1 MLSWLKRRARVS
13 FNSRYIGV
21 LRRNITPDMFV
32 AEPVPCLNPSLKL
45 VVLNSEGREYSL
57 DIPTNMTVERVKK
70 LAVCHFFSPQEAVG
84 GSLGE
89 DRSTIDGSKTSVGNR
104 TYRLVLVREA
114 RPLAETNSIHL
125 EQLIDSDEL
134 LLVEKRDP
142 PPQQELTTEEM
153 AAPTKEEIATATM
166 HISKRND
173 NRDPDAAHHTVDFQT
188 EFRRI
193 LVTMIEASVR
203 LISADPESDEVFNQ
217 ILDKLER
224 RHRPRVD
231 RTALRQL
238 TEMGFPEA
246 KATKALQVKR
256 NVMEAMEWL
265 LDQGNLEDGGTDS
278 IIGVNSGSSTESR
291 ENMASDLMAS
301 NNVVNDHPQDP
312 AEKVLNTFLQYRK
325 KWFQPNPEALEKI
338 MQMGFKK
345 DDVINALRVSGNKQS
360 VACELLLRDEPVVTD
375 DQGLKRDSPIISA
388 ILASPVIQLALPKP
402 KTLLALMMLYESPNN
417 ANMWLSDPDT
427 HPVVSQV
434 LRIYHAEKHSLSQNR
449 SASSGSTE
457 SATSTSSWSSSSSE
471 NSICRTPGR
480 PSLPS
485 RTNSYS
491 PVNSPLLSVRT
502 DGQSNRQLS
511 VAASIY
517 SQISMRNLGSV
528 GLPSDQPSSYTS
540 WLSNSS
546 SPHSLPR
553 SSPSSSPIPTPRV
566 NASPNS
572 SPIPSHHI
580 RLNTEEPMSHSGS
593 PIRGPLGIR
602 GATDIPNGVAQGLT
616 EGQSPVYNMSLDQY
630 SHTTLPSTVSIDVE
644 MDEPGIES
652 QEMET

>member
-1 MLSWLKRRARVS
+1 MV
-13 FNSRYIGV
+13 
-21 LRRNITPDMFV
+21 
-32 AEPVPCLNPSLKL
+32 
-45 VVLNSEGREYSL
+45 
-57 DIPTNMTVERVKK
+57 
-70 LAVCHFFSPQEAVG
+70 
-84 GSLGE
+84 
-89 DRSTIDGSKTSVGNR
+89 
-104 TYRLVLVREA
+104 
-114 RPLAETNSIHL
+114 
-125 EQLIDSDEL
+125 
-134 LLVEKRDP
+134 
-142 PPQQELTTEEM
+142 
-153 AAPTKEEIATATM
+153 
-166 HISKRND
+166 
-173 NRDPDAAHHTVDFQT
+173 FQT

-246 KATKALQVKR
+246 KATKALQEKR

-265 LDQGNLEDGGTDS
+265 LDQGNMEDGGTDS

-402 KTLLALMMLYESPNN
+402 KTL
-417 ANMWLSDPDT
+417 
-427 HPVVSQV
+427 
-434 LRIYHAEKHSLSQNR
+434 
-449 SASSGSTE
+449 
-457 SATSTSSWSSSSSE
+457 
-471 NSICRTPGR
+471 
-480 PSLPS
+480 
-485 RTNSYS
+485 
-491 PVNSPLLSVRT
+491 
-502 DGQSNRQLS
+502 
-511 VAASIY
+511 
-517 SQISMRNLGSV
+517 
-528 GLPSDQPSSYTS
+528 
-540 WLSNSS
+540 
-546 SPHSLPR
+546 
-553 SSPSSSPIPTPRV
+553 SSPIPKTTV
-566 NASPNS
+566 NFISEPSPN
-572 SPIPSHHI
+572 PSI
-580 RLNTEEPMSHSGS
+580 ITLKTRSQSLSGS
-593 PIRGPLGIR
+593 PFRGPLGIR

>member
-142 PPQQELTTEEM
+142 PPQQELTAEEM

-265 LDQGNLEDGGTDS
+265 LDQGNMEDGGTDS

-360 VACELLLRDEPVVTD
+360 VAL
-375 DQGLKRDSPIISA
+375 
-388 ILASPVIQLALPKP
+388 
-402 KTLLALMMLYESPNN
+402 
-417 ANMWLSDPDT
+417 
-427 HPVVSQV
+427 
-434 LRIYHAEKHSLSQNR
+434 
-449 SASSGSTE
+449 
-457 SATSTSSWSSSSSE
+457 
-471 NSICRTPGR
+471 
-480 PSLPS
+480 
-485 RTNSYS
+485 
-491 PVNSPLLSVRT
+491 
-502 DGQSNRQLS
+502 
-511 VAASIY
+511 
-517 SQISMRNLGSV
+517 
-528 GLPSDQPSSYTS
+528 
-540 WLSNSS
+540 
-546 SPHSLPR
+546 
-553 SSPSSSPIPTPRV
+553 
-566 NASPNS
+566 
-572 SPIPSHHI
+572 
-580 RLNTEEPMSHSGS
+580 
-593 PIRGPLGIR
+593 
-602 GATDIPNGVAQGLT
+602 
-616 EGQSPVYNMSLDQY
+616 
-630 SHTTLPSTVSIDVE
+630 
-644 MDEPGIES
+644 
-652 QEMET
+652 

>member
-1 MLSWLKRRARVS
+1 MTI
-13 FNSRYIGV
+13 NSRYINL
-21 LRRNITPDMFV
+21 LRRNISPEMFV
-32 AEPVPCLNPSLKL
+32 AEPTVPCVSPSLKL

-57 DIPTNMTVERVKK
+57 DVPTNMTVERVKK
-70 LAVCHFFSPQEAVG
+70 MAVCHFFSPREAVG
-84 GSLGE
+84 VSLGE
-89 DRSTIDGSKTSVGNR
+89 ERAAIDGSKASTGIR

-114 RPLAETNSIHL
+114 RPLAETNSVQL

-134 LLVEKRDP
+134 LLVEKRLPP
-142 PPQQELTTEEM
+142 PPQDVAAQEEE
-153 AAPTKEEIATATM
+153 APTKEDIDTATI
-166 HISKRND
+166 HLTKRND

-224 RHRPRVD
+224 RHRPRVNL
-231 RTALRQL
+231 TYLRQL

-256 NVMEAMEWL
+256 TVMEATEWL
-265 LDQGNLEDGGTDS
+265 LGQGSLEEGANDS
-278 IIGVNSGSSTESR
+278 IIGVNSGGSAESR
-291 ENMASDLMAS
+291 ENIASDLLVS
-301 NNVVNDHPQDP
+301 TNNIVNDHSQDP
-312 AEKVLNTFLQYRK
+312 AERVLNTFLQYRK
-325 KWFQPNPEALEKI
+325 KWFQPNPEALEKL

-345 DDVINALRVSGNKQS
+345 ENVINALRVSGNKQN
-360 VACELLLRDEPVVTD
+360 VACELLLREEPVVTD

-449 SASSGSTE
+449 CPTSSGSTE
-457 SATSTSSWSSSSSE
+457 SAISTSSWSSSSSD
-471 NSICRTPGR
+471 NNICRTPGR
-480 PSLPS
+480 PSLS
-485 RTNSYS
+485 TRTNSNS
-491 PVNSPLLSVRT
+491 SVNSSLFSVRN
-502 DGQSNRQLS
+502 DGQSHSQLPMP
-511 VAASIY
+511 ANLY
-517 SQISMRNLGSV
+517 SHISMRNVGNG
-528 GLPSDQPSSYTS
+528 GLPSDQTPSYTG
-540 WLSNSS
+540 WLSSTSS
-546 SPHSLPR
+546 SPLSLHR
-553 SSPSSSPIPTPRV
+553 SSPSSSPVPTPRV

-593 PIRGPLGIR
+593 PIRGTLGLR
-602 GATDIPNGVAQGLT
+602 VATDIPNGVTRELA
-616 EGQSPVYNMSLDQY
+616 GQTPVYGMSLDQY
-630 SHTTLPSTVSIDVE
+630 HHSTLPSTVSLDVE
-644 MDEPGIES
+644 MDEPGTDS